1 MGQAEEQKLEFQTV
15 RLKKGEFHPGLR
27 KVRWTEFRVPI
38 LSDNVIAGRKIVL
51 WEDILS
57 FVPKAKQLLLE
68 EDDLAFCLGMNRE
81 Q

>member
-1 MGQAEEQKLEFQTV
+1 MGHAEEQKPEYQTV
-15 RLKKGEFHPGLR
+15 RLKEGEFHPGLR

-38 LSDNVIAGRKIVL
+38 FADNAIAGRKVVL

-57 FVPKAKQLLLE
+57 FVPKAKQLLLA